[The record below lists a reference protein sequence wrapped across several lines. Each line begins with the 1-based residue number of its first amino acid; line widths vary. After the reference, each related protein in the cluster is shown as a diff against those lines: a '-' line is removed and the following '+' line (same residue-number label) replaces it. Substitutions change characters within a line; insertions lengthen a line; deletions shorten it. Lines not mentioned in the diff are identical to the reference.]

1 MGPPWQSRHEFLFVV
16 SSCALAPGTVR
27 CLLQRHSVY
36 EGPVGLAGRH
46 RAKAV
51 LLSFRVITMP
61 GQLNVDARIS
71 CRVTAD

>member
-1 MGPPWQSRHEFLFVV
+1 
-16 SSCALAPGTVR
+16 
-27 CLLQRHSVY
+27 VY

-61 GQLNVDARIS
+61 GQLKVDAQTLS
-71 CRVTAD
+71 RVKAD

>member
-1 MGPPWQSRHEFLFVV
+1 MGPLWQSRHEFLFVV

-36 EGPVGLAGRH
+36 ESPVGLAGRH

-61 GQLNVDARIS
+61 GQLKVDAQTLS
-71 CRVTAD
+71 RVKAD

>member
-1 MGPPWQSRHEFLFVV
+1 
-16 SSCALAPGTVR
+16 
-27 CLLQRHSVY
+27 VY
-36 EGPVGLAGRH
+36 EGPVSLAGRH